1 MINNFGHMVKPAI
14 AGLLFLGL
22 LSGNALASDEF
33 EKVRCGADIPRALIG
48 RHTANQTVAM
58 LEHRYQALA
67 LKDLGADEISGHLSS
82 VSWSICRREYML
94 LIDRDVVRDVL
105 PFPPHSKSA
114 PAFSG
119 ICQIKSK
126 NVPDIVV
133 AVLNDTPGHDALVP
147 IVAWKIDQS
156 QTKFVKMP
164 TEGLLCPRGGIFTAD
179 GGP

>member
-1 MINNFGHMVKPAI
+1 MINNLAHMVKPAI

-22 LSGNALASDEF
+22 LSGTALASDEF
-33 EKVRCGADIPRALIG
+33 QKVRCDADVPGAIIG
-48 RHTANQTVAM
+48 RHTANETVAT

-67 LKDLGADEISGHLSS
+67 LKDLGSDEISGHLSS
-82 VSWSICRREYML
+82 VSWSICRREYIL
-94 LIDRDVVRDVL
+94 LVDRDVIRDVL

-119 ICQIKSK
+119 ICQIRSK
-126 NVPDIVV
+126 DVPDFVV

-147 IVAWKIDQS
+147 IVAWKIDES
-156 QTKFVKMP
+156 RTKFVKMP
-164 TEGLLCPRGGIFTAD
+164 TEGLLCPRNGIITAD